1 MNRKLLFVILILSA
15 VIFTPR
21 HLSAQRILGAVSAGI
36 NLTQVDG
43 DEKYGFHHVGFNG
56 GPSIIIPFGK
66 NKKWSVTM
74 ELLFSQYGSY
84 QRSEYAPSD
93 SIQDSTQLGFYD
105 GYKLHLNYVQVP
117 VMVHFT
123 DKKVIAGGVG
133 FLYGQLVGA
142 KEWEDYND
150 ERGFVR
156 TETNLQGPYSMSD
169 FQVLADV
176 RIRLWQRLWVD
187 VRYAYSILP
196 IRTRVYINPF
206 TQETWTRQQYNNV
219 ITLRLTY
226 IFNQPIEKK
235 AKKKKEG

>member
-1 MNRKLLFVILILSA
+1 
-15 VIFTPR
+15 
-21 HLSAQRILGAVSAGI
+21 
-36 NLTQVDG
+36 
-43 DEKYGFHHVGFNG
+43 
-56 GPSIIIPFGK
+56 
-66 NKKWSVTM
+66 
-74 ELLFSQYGSY
+74 
-84 QRSEYAPSD
+84 
-93 SIQDSTQLGFYD
+93 
-105 GYKLHLNYVQVP
+105 
-117 VMVHFT
+117 
-123 DKKVIAGGVG
+123 
-133 FLYGQLVGA
+133 
-142 KEWEDYND
+142 
-150 ERGFVR
+150 
-156 TETNLQGPYSMSD
+156 MSD